1 MKKQIEFI
9 RNLAKEL
16 NLSDG
21 LCDDEHLYTPALAN
35 LFFSMEIWGEMI

>member
-35 LFFSMEIWGEMI
+35 LFFFQWKYGEK